1 MNISSTIIYLILY
14 FNQCFSARFTQING
28 RPFPASK
35 TVGFF
40 PFIILCFFFL
50 TFVDVRES
58 ANFEF
63 QNRNPGIM
71 FEHNHFV
78 NHPCSPAMNLDED
91 PSAIAELEA
100 VAVELVRKL
109 GLDVGRKAQFLDS
122 LTKTLDAMRNM
133 LSHINLEWLR
143 HEPPAKTTEAI
154 TTRLVCCT
162 YSGTFAAVY
171 VGWVLLSVVIVGM
184 SIWMATPEPQVKDA
198 SANGARKWME
208 SVLETALPRLPGIP
222 VF

>member
-1 MNISSTIIYLILY
+1 
-14 FNQCFSARFTQING
+14 
-28 RPFPASK
+28 
-35 TVGFF
+35 
-40 PFIILCFFFL
+40 
-50 TFVDVRES
+50 VDVTES

-91 PSAIAELEA
+91 PPAIAELEA

-122 LTKTLDAMRNM
+122 LTKNLDDMHDT

-143 HEPPAKTTEAI
+143 HKSAAKTTEF
-154 TTRLVCCT
+154 RLACCT
-162 YSGTFAAVY
+162 YSGTFPAVY